1 MNRVMVRVRG
11 TQKDAAGEQQVIETT
26 AEGTYAFRSGKHYI
40 RYVDRSL
47 SQEKSTSTVLKFTKD
62 SLLLLRKGAV
72 ESEQQFI
79 AGQET
84 HSTYRTPYGNL
95 DLSAV
100 TDRLSVVFDAV
111 QGGQITLGYALA
123 VNGAFQSDNTLQI
136 AIEKIASK
144 KQSIGGE

>member
-26 AEGTYAFRSGKHYI
+26 SEGTYAFRSGKHYI
-40 RYVDRSL
+40 RYVDCSL

-72 ESEQQFI
+72 DSEQQFI

-84 HSTYRTPYGNL
+84 HSIYRTPYGNL
-95 DLSAV
+95 NLSAA

-111 QGGQITLGYALA
+111 QGGQITVGYALA

-136 AIEKIASK
+136 EIVKIASG
-144 KQSIGGE
+144 KQ

>member
-11 TQKDAAGEQQVIETT
+11 TQRDVAGELQVIETT

-47 SQEKSTSTVLKFTKD
+47 SQENSTSTVLKFTED

-72 ESEQQFI
+72 DSEQQFI

-95 DLSAV
+95 DLSAA

-111 QGGQITLGYALA
+111 QGGQITVGYALA

-136 AIEKIASK
+136 AIDKIAPE
-144 KQSIGGE
+144 KQ